1 MIEFFKISDQLP
13 YILNNGINII
23 ANREKIQQLAK
34 FIKLLDDSRNLIKE
48 DYLPTPIT
56 RGRFYEFGWST
67 DAYHNFQYYILD
79 DCEQLGFN
87 NSIIVSKKEHQL
99 VEIDFSSDIIN
110 DDSVDLLINTEEDDQ
125 KLFIPRALPQIFN
138 FKGVKFDV
146 GYLSSYS
153 ETNLCPEQIEKI
165 EILVERFCNTT
176 FDKSKQ
182 YLRSLFEKLTRT
194 SEVNAIIETDPQP
207 LGIKYADIRNLI
219 LGDSG
224 YGLLPNFQFIT
235 SNKNWG
241 YSVH

>member
-1 MIEFFKISDQLP
+1 MIEFFEISNQLP
-13 YILNNGINII
+13 LVLNKGINII
-23 ANREKIQQLAK
+23 TNIEKIQQLVK
-34 FIKLLDDSRNLIKE
+34 FIKLLDDSRNLDKE
-48 DYLPTPIT
+48 DYLPIPISKS
-56 RGRFYEFGWST
+56 GFYGFGWST
-67 DAYHNFQYYILD
+67 DAYHSFRYYILD
-79 DCEQLGFN
+79 DCEQLEFN
-87 NSIIVSKKEHQL
+87 NNIIVSKKGHQL
-99 VEIDFSSDIIN
+99 VEIDFSSDII
-110 DDSVDLLINTEEDDQ
+110 DDSVDSLLDTEEDDQ

-194 SEVNAIIETDPQP
+194 SEVSVIIENDLFQHP
-207 LGIKYADIRNLI
+207 GIKYKAMKNLI
-219 LGDSG
+219 LGDPG

-235 SNKNWG
+235 SNTDWR
-241 YSVH
+241 

>member
-1 MIEFFKISDQLP
+1 MIEFFETPNHSPLTFYKG
-13 YILNNGINII
+13 LNVIKNNE
-23 ANREKIQQLAK
+23 RIQQLTK
-34 FIKLLDDSRNLIKE
+34 FIKLLSGSRNLNKE
-48 DYLPTPIT
+48 DYLPVSTT
-56 RGRFYEFGWST
+56 KDSFYGLGWST
-67 DAYHNFQYYILD
+67 DAYHSFRYYILD
-79 DCEQLGFN
+79 DREQLEFN
-87 NSIIVSKKEHQL
+87 NNIIVSKKEHQL
-99 VEIDFSSDIIN
+99 VEIDFSSDII
-110 DDSVDLLINTEEDDQ
+110 DDSVDSLLDTEEDDQ

-153 ETNLCPEQIEKI
+153 ETNLCPEQIKKI

-194 SEVNAIIETDPQP
+194 NVIIETNPFQ
-207 LGIKYADIRNLI
+207 LLEIKYADIRNLV
-219 LGDSG
+219 LGDPG

-235 SNKNWG
+235 SNTSWG

>member
-1 MIEFFKISDQLP
+1 MIEFFKISDQPPL
-13 YILNNGINII
+13 ILYSGINII
-23 ANREKIQQLAK
+23 ENREIIQQLAK
-34 FIKLLDDSRNLIKE
+34 FIKLLDDSRNLNKK
-48 DYLPTPIT
+48 DYLPTPVT
-56 RGRFYEFGWST
+56 RGNFYEFGWST
-67 DAYHNFQYYILD
+67 DAYHSFRYYILD
-79 DCEQLGFN
+79 DREQLEFN
-87 NSIIVSKKEHQL
+87 NNIIVSKKEHQL
-99 VEIDFSSDIIN
+99 VEIDFSSDII
-110 DDSVDLLINTEEDDQ
+110 DDSVDSLLDTEEDDQ

-138 FKGVKFDV
+138 FKDVKFDV

-194 SEVNAIIETDPQP
+194 NVIIETNPFQ
-207 LGIKYADIRNLI
+207 LLEIKYADIRNLV
-219 LGDSG
+219 LGDPG

-235 SNKNWG
+235 SNTSWG

>member
-1 MIEFFKISDQLP
+1 MIEFFKISDQPPL
-13 YILNNGINII
+13 ILYSGINII
-23 ANREKIQQLAK
+23 ENREIIQQLIK
-34 FIKLLDDSRNLIKE
+34 FIKLLSGSRNLNKK
-48 DYLPTPIT
+48 DYLPTPVT
-56 RGRFYEFGWST
+56 RGNFYEFGWST
-67 DAYHNFQYYILD
+67 DAYHSFRYYILD
-79 DCEQLGFN
+79 DREQLEFN
-87 NSIIVSKKEHQL
+87 NNIIVSKKEHQL
-99 VEIDFSSDIIN
+99 VEIDFSSDII
-110 DDSVDLLINTEEDDQ
+110 DDSVDSLLDTEEDDQ

-194 SEVNAIIETDPQP
+194 SEVSVIIETDPQP
-207 LGIKYADIRNLI
+207 LGIKYTDVKNLI
-219 LGDSG
+219 LGEPG

-235 SNKNWG
+235 RNKNWR
-241 YSVH
+241 YSVR

>member
-1 MIEFFKISDQLP
+1 MIEFFKISDQPPL
-13 YILNNGINII
+13 ILYSGINII
-23 ANREKIQQLAK
+23 ENREIIQQLIK
-34 FIKLLDDSRNLIKE
+34 FIKLLSGSRNLNKE
-48 DYLPTPIT
+48 DYLPTPVT
-56 RGRFYEFGWST
+56 RGNFYEFGWST
-67 DAYHNFQYYILD
+67 DAYHSFRYYILD
-79 DCEQLGFN
+79 DREQLEFN
-87 NSIIVSKKEHQL
+87 NNIIVSKKEHQL
-99 VEIDFSSDIIN
+99 VEIDFSSDII
-110 DDSVDLLINTEEDDQ
+110 DDSVDSLLDTEEDDQ

-194 SEVNAIIETDPQP
+194 NVIIETNPFQ
-207 LGIKYADIRNLI
+207 LLEIKYADIRNLV
-219 LGDSG
+219 LGDPG

-235 SNKNWG
+235 SNTSWG